1 MGNQM
6 MQPPFMMGML
16 PQMMYSP
23 AAAGSQS
30 AKKVAPYENIDGFRP
45 GMDAKVTTGGIPIR
59 KLPKVRLGEAIEF
72 VKPGLDVTVVGELSQ
87 ELLAMVL
94 WELTHIKPSMK
105 VQEFR
110 AASYVDLYSR
120 FKTTH
125 ERLRSGGKIDANYHR
140 EVADSQNIKMN
151 KT

>member
-1 MGNQM
+1 MAHPM
-6 MQPPFMMGML
+6 MNNPFMMGMR
-16 PQMMYSP
+16 PQMMMGQP
-23 AAAGSQS
+23 GAGEKTKVS
-30 AKKVAPYENIDGFRP
+30 AYEKIDGFRP

-72 VKPGLDVTVVGELSQ
+72 IKAELDVTVIGELSQ
-87 ELLAMVL
+87 ELLAMVRL
-94 WELTHIKPSMK
+94 ELTHIKPSMK

-120 FKTTH
+120 FRTTH
-125 ERLRSGGKIDANYHR
+125 DRMRSSGKIDGNYHR
-140 EVADSQNIKMN
+140 KVADSHNIKMN

>member
-1 MGNQM
+1 M
-6 MQPPFMMGML
+6 
-16 PQMMYSP
+16 
-23 AAAGSQS
+23 
-30 AKKVAPYENIDGFRP
+30 
-45 GMDAKVTTGGIPIR
+45 
-59 KLPKVRLGEAIEF
+59 PKIRLGEAIEF
-72 VKPGLDVTVVGELSQ
+72 VKPGLDVTVIGDLSE

-120 FKTTH
+120 FRTTH
-125 ERLRSGGKIDANYHR
+125 ERMLVSGKIDGNYHR

>member
-1 MGNQM
+1 MSG
-6 MQPPFMMGML
+6 PFMMGML
-16 PQMMYSP
+16 PQMMCPPP
-23 AAAGSQS
+23 AAQQKPHVQS
-30 AKKVAPYENIDGFRP
+30 YEKIKGFRP
-45 GMDAKVTTGGIPIR
+45 GMEAKVTTGGVPIR
-59 KLPKVRLGEAIEF
+59 KLPKIRLGEAIEF

-120 FKTTH
+120 FRTTH
-125 ERLRSGGKIDANYHR
+125 DRMLVSGNIDGSYHR
-140 EVADSQNIKMN
+140 KVADSQNIKIN
-151 KT
+151 TKKRR

>member
-1 MGNQM
+1 
-6 MQPPFMMGML
+6 
-16 PQMMYSP
+16 
-23 AAAGSQS
+23 
-30 AKKVAPYENIDGFRP
+30 
-45 GMDAKVTTGGIPIR
+45 MDAKVTTGGIPIR

-72 VKPGLDVTVVGELSQ
+72 VKPELDVTVFGELSQ

-125 ERLRSGGKIDANYHR
+125 ERLRSGGEIDANYR
-140 EVADSQNIKMN
+140 RGVADSQNIKMN

>member
-1 MGNQM
+1 M
-6 MQPPFMMGML
+6 MNGPYMML
-16 PQMMYSP
+16 PQMMCPQP
-23 AAAGSQS
+23 AAQQKHQGPA
-30 AKKVAPYENIDGFRP
+30 YEKIEGYRP
-45 GMDAKVTTGGIPIR
+45 GMEAKVTTGGIAMK

-72 VKPGLDVTVVGELSQ
+72 IKPELDVTVLGELSQ

-105 VQEFR
+105 ITEFR

-140 EVADSQNIKMN
+140 EVADSQNIKLN